1 MKSFVGESLSCSLQ
15 GGVHAAWAGTQ
26 SFLLAWAG
34 THTTH
39 QSTASKRHGRGQQT
53 SRYAWRTDLPSCLVD
68 RPPKPPRQCHPPLRH
83 RRAAAS
89 ARPPSCCLRLYV
101 IDELPRQLPSSDAHM
116 THYVIEELLLLV
128 RQLVR
133 VAIRTQLPV
142 GSQW

>member
-1 MKSFVGESLSCSLQ
+1 MFF
-15 GGVHAAWAGTQ
+15 AGTRGMGRHTIF
-26 SFLLAWAG
+26 SPCMG
-34 THTTH
+34 RHTHNTSINCKQTPRPR
-39 QSTASKRHGRGQQT
+39 QQQT